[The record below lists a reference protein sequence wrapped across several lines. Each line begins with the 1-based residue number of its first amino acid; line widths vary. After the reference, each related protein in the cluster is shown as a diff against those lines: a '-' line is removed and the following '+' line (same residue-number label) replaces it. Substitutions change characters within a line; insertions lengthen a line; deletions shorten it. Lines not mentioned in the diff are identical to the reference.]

1 MKITKAYLDGAEYS
15 LVDSSVVNHSNIVT
29 VLIGKNGTGKSRM
42 LANIVELFKIS
53 QEYNQNHP
61 KLKSNRVSRLEFE
74 NDGEAAHA
82 EKDELAKEIQASQA
96 SYLEQVRSWTDI
108 SHRAYLNSQ
117 AK

>member
-1 MKITKAYLDGAEYS
+1 MKTEYPDVQVKDFPPEVMS
-15 LVDSSVVNHSNIVT
+15 ALKEANDR
-29 VLIGKNGTGKSRM
+29 L
-42 LANIVELFKIS
+42 LAK
-53 QEYNQNHP
+53 
-61 KLKSNRVSRLEFE
+61 
-74 NDGEAAHA
+74 HA